1 MTDDT
6 AVVTIAG
13 ELHLGTVAEWEGR
26 VESAAAGAPAVVL
39 DLTELDFID
48 SAGVHALF
56 RMVAKADSHGSRLA
70 LVCPRERPA
79 RRLLETLSL
88 DTVVP
93 MHETVDAARDMRR
106 HPRRANVER

>member
-1 MTDDT
+1 VTDDT

-56 RMVAKADSHGSRLA
+56 RMVANADSHGSRLA

-79 RRLLETLSL
+79 RRLLQTLSL

-93 MHETVDAARDMRR
+93 MHETVDAARASAGTASR
-106 HPRRANVER
+106 NVER

>member
-1 MTDDT
+1 MTGNT
-6 AVVTIAG
+6 AIVTIAG

-26 VESAAAGAPAVVL
+26 VASAAVGAPAVVV
-39 DLTELDFID
+39 DLTDLEFID

-56 RMVAKADSHGSRLA
+56 RMVATADSQGSRLT
-70 LVCPRERPA
+70 LVCPKERPA

-93 MHETVDAARDMRR
+93 LHESVALARESADRSSLDL
-106 HPRRANVER
+106 ER